1 MSWDWRKALQVVE
14 PSAAAATATGAASA
28 GKVTSAGKR
37 QQEGPNA
44 NMRPSSIV
52 WRTTGLGH
60 FGGSGSLRGQLLED
74 REYDCPFCHGRGKV
88 ASASICPVC
97 NGDKKV
103 QVEPPAVKCAFCN
116 GQGQV
121 PARSNLTC
129 WVCKGKGVVSVEPNV
144 QTCPD
149 CQGRG
154 KRPCESLYCPR
165 CRGVGVAASP
175 PSSAARRGSLPV
187 RVSSD
192 IGTECKLE
200 RKAS

>member
-1 MSWDWRKALQVVE
+1 MSWDWRKALQIVNT
-14 PSAAAATATGAASA
+14 SAAATATGAASA
-28 GKVTSAGKR
+28 GKA

-52 WRTTGLGH
+52 WRTTGLGN

-74 REYDCPFCHGRGKV
+74 REYNCPFCHGRGKV

-97 NGDKKV
+97 HGGKKV

-116 GQGQV
+116 GQGQA
-121 PARSNLTC
+121 PARSSLTC
-129 WVCKGKGVVSVEPNV
+129 CVCRGKGVVSVEPNA

-149 CQGRG
+149 CHGRG

-165 CRGVGVAASP
+165 CRGVGVVTL
-175 PSSAARRGSLPV
+175 PSSNPARRG
-187 RVSSD
+187 VSSD
-192 IGTECKLE
+192 IATECKLE
-200 RKAS
+200 RKVS

>member
-14 PSAAAATATGAASA
+14 PSAAATAAAGAA
-28 GKVTSAGKR
+28 SAGKR
-37 QQEGPNA
+37 QQEGPDA

-52 WRTTGLGH
+52 WRTTGLGS
-60 FGGSGSLRGQLLED
+60 FSGSGSLRGQLLED

-88 ASASICPVC
+88 AGAGICPIC
-97 NGDKKV
+97 NGGKKV
-103 QVEPPAVKCAFCN
+103 QVEPPAVKCAFCG

-121 PARSNLTC
+121 PARSNLSC
-129 WVCKGKGVVSVEPNV
+129 WVCKGKGIVSITPPV

-154 KRPCESLYCPR
+154 KKPCESLYCSR
-165 CRGVGVAASP
+165 CRGVGVVASP
-175 PSSAARRGSLPV
+175 PSSAARRG
-187 RVSSD
+187 VSSD
-192 IGTECKLE
+192 IAAESKRE